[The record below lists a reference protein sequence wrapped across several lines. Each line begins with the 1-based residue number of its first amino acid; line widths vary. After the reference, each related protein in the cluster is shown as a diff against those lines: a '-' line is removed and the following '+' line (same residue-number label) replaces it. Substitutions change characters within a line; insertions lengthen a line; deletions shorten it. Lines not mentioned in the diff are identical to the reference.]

1 MKLFCYKNQFGITYT
16 NTEQK
21 IGQLIQIVDAEYTTE
36 PITNEYVIFANIGIF
51 KVKMKI
57 KRCQG
62 SN

>member
-21 IGQLIQIVDAEYTTE
+21 IGQLIRIVEAEHTNE
-36 PITNEYVIFANIGIF
+36 PITNHDVIFANIGIF

-57 KRCQG
+57 KR
-62 SN
+62 